1 MAYSPPYDLIVS
13 SLYHILHKITVDFA
27 KIPVKSSPFLSSS
40 FFLQFVFFFS
50 EIFRPFATLYL
61 QERKP
66 SVIEK
71 ENEDEI
77 TRQSALVCVWW
88 SLDGSWLV
96 AGWTAVV
103 HHHRRH
109 PRRDAVL
116 QAGRTGIFPVY
127 GGGAPSLLM
136 NLLWLLFGGFALAI
150 SAALHGLLFCITIV
164 GIPFGMQCFKFAK
177 LALCPFG
184 SSVAVPCAC

>member
-40 FFLQFVFFFS
+40 FFYSSFSFFLKYFVRFWRLFCKK
-50 EIFRPFATLYL
+50 E
-61 QERKP
+61 KP

-116 QAGRTGIFPVY
+116 QAGRTGIFPVWQGHRLRRRCALVADEPAVAAVRRICPCHFRCAARAAVLHHHRRY
-127 GGGAPSLLM
+127 P
-136 NLLWLLFGGFALAI
+136 LWD
-150 SAALHGLLFCITIV
+150 
-164 GIPFGMQCFKFAK
+164 
-177 LALCPFG
+177 
-184 SSVAVPCAC
+184 AVL